1 MENWGTIIGKMR
13 GDDKHL
19 ARDQSMHSKN
29 LRVNLKNASRM
40 YNLQTHANRGRGR
53 WQKDIWIGKT

>member
-1 MENWGTIIGKMR
+1 MK

-19 ARDQSMHSKN
+19 SRDQSMHSKN

-40 YNLQTHANRGRGR
+40 YNFQTHANMGRGN
-53 WQKDIWIGKT
+53 WQKDI